1 MKKLLYFTVLVAML
15 AACRSSKNYL
25 ERSDEDKA
33 LQDAIK
39 RLDKKPGD
47 EDAAAAI
54 PILYSNIKNAH
65 LANIRTASASKEIG
79 KWDRLVG
86 EYEKLQNAYN
96 SIINSTPAYKLVNP
110 QSYSTELMETKDTA
124 AAEYFKA
131 GEDFLVKNNR
141 ADAKK
146 AYNYFKKADKYV
158 PGFKN
163 AQQKMDE
170 AYEMAVVD
178 VVINPVQ
185 DNSFFFNSGWG
196 NSAYNYSN
204 EYFQQTLVRDLQN
217 VNNSQRYA
225 ARFYT
230 DWQARRDNVQPDW
243 VVDLTLRNMN
253 IPYPSTYT
261 YRRNASQRVEVGR
274 DTANRPIYQTVYAT
288 VNITRRSFTANAD
301 MEVRIKDV
309 QTGKNISYRSF
320 NEDYRWQEE
329 YGSYNGDSRALSASD
344 WNIINNN
351 RYQNNDPRREDIMG
365 ELYRKIYPQVLNNIK
380 YAADW

>member
-1 MKKLLYFTVLVAML
+1 MKKLLYILTALIL
-15 AACRSSKNYL
+15 LSACRSSKSYL

-39 RLDKKPGD
+39 KLEKKPGD
-47 EDAAAAI
+47 DDASSAI

-65 LANIRTASASKEIG
+65 LAKIRSFSSLKEIS
-79 KWDRLVG
+79 KWDKLVD
-86 EYEKLQNAYN
+86 EYEKLQQAYN
-96 SIINSTPAYKLVNP
+96 SIINSTHAYKLVNP
-110 QSYSTELMETKDTA
+110 QNYSTELFETKDTA
-124 AAEYFKA
+124 AAVYYTAAE
-131 GEDFLVKNNR
+131 GFLAKNNR

-146 AYNYFKKADKYV
+146 AYTYFKKADKYS
-158 PGFKN
+158 PGYKN
-163 AQQKMDE
+163 AKQKMDE
-170 AYEMAVVD
+170 AYETAVVD

-185 DNSFFFNSGWG
+185 DNSFFYNSGLG
-196 NSAYNYSN
+196 NSGYNYSN

-217 VNNSQRYA
+217 VNNNQRYA

-230 DWQARRDNVQPDW
+230 DWQARRDNIQPDW

-253 IPYPSTYT
+253 IPYPTTYN

-288 VNITRRSFTANAD
+288 VNITRRSFTASAD
-301 MEVRIKDV
+301 MELRIKDL
-309 QTGKNISYRSF
+309 QTGRNISSRNF
-320 NEDYRWQEE
+320 NEDYSWQEE
-329 YGSYNGDSRALSASD
+329 YGSYTGDSRALSASD
-344 WNIINNN
+344 WNIINNS
-351 RYQNNDPRREDIMG
+351 RGQYNDPRKEDILS